1 MIATMGPVEK
11 SFIFGLS
18 LGLVASVLRRCA
30 VDLEL
35 FGESGGER
43 LLELIELVDEVE
55 DGGFGAKNLF
65 LLLVQG
71 LALGDDLF
79 HGEGRGCGSA
89 SSLGDRV
96 YVGSKMRTIEECDRA

>member
-1 MIATMGPVEK
+1 MAR
-11 SFIFGLS
+11 
-18 LGLVASVLRRCA
+18 VLRRRV

-35 FGESGGER
+35 FRGSGGER
-43 LLELIELVDEVE
+43 LLEVIELVNEGE
-55 DGGFGAKNLF
+55 DGEFGAKNLF